1 MRSNRTSHGF
11 VALRLEGGIL
21 PAEFFQ
27 KVAALEAKKQ
37 KISDYRL
44 AKGLNIRDEIGRAY
58 RIAIAEWRDYQEH
71 RIRSNADQY
80 EIGVKRWLVALFK
93 QVLGFEDL
101 RPSEHILLA
110 ERSFPVN
117 YRGENNTVPIV
128 LTTHDY
134 LLDKSNVLFGEE
146 GRKRS
151 PHGLLQ
157 EYLNADET
165 CLWGIVCNGLKIRLL
180 RDNPSLTRP
189 AYIEADLQRIFEEEL
204 FADFAAFW
212 LIFHASRFGSADGV
226 SEHCALEEWRAEAH
240 EVGERALAELQK
252 CVKKALR
259 ELGNGFVQ
267 YKGNSRLRAALQ
279 DGSFSPM
286 EYYQELLKL
295 VYRFIFLSTAEDR
308 DILHI
313 PGNNEEGKKLYHEG
327 YSIARLRE
335 MALKRHNYDV
345 YPDLWEGLQITF
357 KGLAQGAAPLQL
369 PALGGLFTEE
379 QCPYL
384 DVALID
390 NNRLLNAIYSL
401 SFFRTGEVLARI
413 NYHDMDT
420 EELGSVY
427 ESLLELHPQVNVEA
441 LPWTFSFAG
450 EDTGEGVSGSERKLS
465 GSYYTPDFLV
475 QELIK
480 SALEPVIAR
489 TLAKDTQDPASALLK
504 LKIID
509 PACGSGHF
517 LLAAARRLAA
527 ELARLEAD
535 TNQRD
540 EDLYRHSM
548 RMVVQKCIYGVDL
561 NPMAVELCKTAL
573 WLETIEPGMP
583 LGFLDNHIRCGNS
596 LVGVRDPKIME
607 DGIPDAAF
615 KVLSGDD
622 PDIARELKKVNKQ
635 SGKSVHGDLF
645 SGDTLALEPSSFAII
660 DDMPEDSLSDI
671 KAKKEAFLKA
681 QQDTIAR
688 RMADLFTVAF
698 FSPKTLSNRDAV
710 PITEDLNRARKGMTP
725 RERTLGAAHE
735 LANKYHFFHWH
746 LEFPQVFTKGGF
758 DVVLGNPPWERI
770 KLQEEEFFATRS
782 PEIAKAPNKAARER
796 MIKRLSASDAS
807 SAESMLYQEFI
818 ETRRGAEATSEFVRN
833 GGLYPLTGVGDV
845 NTYALFAELFLR
857 LLSPK
862 GRAGIIVPSGIAAD
876 DSTKAYFEEIIV
888 NKRLVSLFDFENREA
903 IFNVHRSIKFSL
915 ITLGTDIEQAI
926 FCFFATNT
934 SQITD
939 PNRRFTLSVDDIRL
953 LNPNT
958 RTCPVFRSNAD
969 AELTKKIY
977 RRIPVLIDESKSK
990 EGNPWGIRFMTM
1002 FHMSNDSHLFRT
1014 FEQLSSEDA
1023 AMEGVN
1029 WCNSGKLYMPL
1040 FEPKMLSFYDHRAAS
1055 YASRGNDRGF
1065 RVLPHVSDLEHMNPN
1080 FFTQPFYWVSE
1091 EELIRRVK
1099 LDWEHHWFVGWKDV
1113 TAATNE
1119 RTLVPVVF
1127 PRYGSGHKILL
1138 MLPKAEPRKIACLYA
1153 NLGSLVLDY
1162 VARQK
1167 VGGISFSYFIFKQ
1180 LPIFSPNSYDETT
1193 FKFIISRVLE
1203 LLFTAED
1210 MRPFAEDLGYI
1221 GEPFVW
1227 NPERRAVIRAELD
1240 AAFFHLYLGNE
1251 HEWKESSTKKLLEY
1265 FPIPRRAVD
1274 FIMETF
1280 PIVKRKDEQ
1289 KYDHYRTKD
1298 TVLGIYDE
1306 MAQIMAENA
1315 ATVAAGRQ
1323 LTELYQTHLNPPPGP
1338 PADADGHIISMYHWA
1353 RDNWPEHI
1361 HLPRTEWEVS
1371 LLSAWFGI
1379 CQKQWKILDD
1389 KQVFPWDGRESFVYA
1404 LIPYLVQSESGR
1416 MFEFYRDA
1424 ALLASRPERCEVL
1437 LLQDDL
1443 RSEYRQLIDQAGDW
1457 LKFQNAHKTRPRQI
1471 REALLR
1477 KNLIRIDAN
1486 MGFTALQDESLLPPL
1501 PIELKSM
1508 LKFILKAADNLEKFQ
1523 RQALS
1528 TAEAARIG
1536 VTQTEITN
1544 DLHALIVA

>member
-1 MRSNRTSHGF
+1 MRNDKTSHGF

-37 KISDYRL
+37 KNSDYRL
-44 AKGLNIRDEIGRAY
+44 AKGLNIRDEIGRAW
-58 RIAIAEWRDYQEH
+58 RIAIAEWRDYQEQ
-71 RIRSNADQY
+71 RIHSNADQY

-101 RPSEHILLA
+101 RPSEHKLLA

-128 LTTHDY
+128 LTTSDY
-134 LLDKSNVLFGEE
+134 LLDKSNALFGED

-157 EYLNADET
+157 EYLNADEN
-165 CLWGIVCNGLKIRLL
+165 CLWGIVSNGLKIRLL

-212 LIFHASRFGSADGV
+212 LIFHASRFGSPDGV

-240 EVGERALAELQK
+240 EVGERALADLQK
-252 CVKKALR
+252 CVKNALR

-267 YKGNSRLRAALQ
+267 YQGNIKLRVALQ

-286 EYYQELLKL
+286 EYYQELLK
-295 VYRFIFLSTAEDR
+295 VIYRFIFLFTAEDR

-313 PGNNEEGKKLYHEG
+313 PGDNEEGQKLYNEG

-335 MALKRHNYDV
+335 MALKRHNYDIF
-345 YPDLWEGLQITF
+345 PDLWESLQITF
-357 KGLAQGAAPLQL
+357 KGLAQGAEPLQL
-369 PALGGLFTEE
+369 PALGGLFAEE

-384 DVALID
+384 DSALID
-390 NNRLLNAIYSL
+390 NNRLLKAIYSL

-413 NYHDMDT
+413 NYLDMDT

-450 EDTGEGVSGSERKLS
+450 DDMGGGVSGSERKLS
-465 GSYYTPDFLV
+465 GSYYTPDSLV

-489 TLAKDTQDPASALLK
+489 TLTENPQDPATALLK

-517 LLAAARRLAA
+517 LLAAARRIAA
-527 ELARLEAD
+527 ELSRLEAD
-535 TNQRD
+535 TSQQD

-548 RMVVQKCIYGVDL
+548 RMVVQRCIYGVDL

-596 LVGVRDPKIME
+596 LVGVRDPNIME

-615 KVLSGDD
+615 KALSGDE
-622 PDIARELKKVNKQ
+622 PDIVKELKKVNKQ
-635 SGKSVHGDLF
+635 AGKAVHGDLF
-645 SGDTLALEPSSFAII
+645 SGDTLVLESSSFAII
-660 DDMPEDSLSDI
+660 DDMPENSLSDI

-681 QQDTIAR
+681 HQDTNSQ
-688 RMADLFTVAF
+688 RMADLFTAAF
-698 FSPKTLSNRDAV
+698 FVPKKISTRDSV
-710 PITEDLNRARKGMTP
+710 PLTEDLNRARKGMVP
-725 RERTLGAAHE
+725 REKALSAARD
-735 LANKYHFFHWH
+735 LAKQYRFFHWH
-746 LEFPQVFTKGGF
+746 LEFPQVFTNGGF

-770 KLQEEEFFATRS
+770 KLQEEEFFASRS

-796 MIKRLSASDAS
+796 MIKKLAALNAST
-807 SAESMLYQEFI
+807 AERMLYQEFI
-818 ETRRGAEATSEFVRN
+818 ETRRGSEATSEFVRN

-845 NTYALFAELFLR
+845 NTYALFAELTLR
-857 LLSPK
+857 LLNTK
-862 GRAGIIVPSGIAAD
+862 GRAGIIVPSGIATD
-876 DSTKAYFEEIIV
+876 DTTKAYFDEIAS
-888 NKRLVSLFDFENREA
+888 NRRLVSLFDFENREK
-903 IFNVHRSIKFSL
+903 IFKAVDSRMKFSL
-915 ITLGTDIEQAI
+915 LTLGTNVEQAI

-939 PNRRFTLSVDDIRL
+939 PNRRFTLSADDIRL

-977 RRIPVLIDESKSK
+977 RRIPVLTDENKSK

-1002 FHMSNDSHLFRT
+1002 FHMSNDSHLFKT
-1014 FEQLSSEDA
+1014 YEHLASEGA
-1023 AMEGVN
+1023 AMEGVC
-1029 WCNSGKLYMPL
+1029 WIDHSGKTFLPLY
-1040 FEPKMLSFYDHRAAS
+1040 EAKMIQQFDHRWAT
-1055 YASRGNDRGF
+1055 YEKNGKDSRDTSDIEKKNSTYEPMPRYWVAKATVDVIIQDQTWLLGF
-1065 RVLPHVSDLEHMNPN
+1065 R
-1080 FFTQPFYWVSE
+1080 
-1091 EELIRRVK
+1091 
-1099 LDWEHHWFVGWKDV
+1099 DV
-1113 TAATNE
+1113 TNATNE
-1119 RTLVPVVF
+1119 RTVISSVVQ
-1127 PRYGSGHKILL
+1127 RVGVGHKMPLIFSNQLPALVACLLANLNSL
-1138 MLPKAEPRKIACLYA
+1138 MLDCL
-1153 NLGSLVLDY
+1153 
-1162 VARQK
+1162 ARQK
-1167 VGGISFSYFIFKQ
+1167 IGGTSMSYFILKQ
-1180 LPIFSPNSYDETT
+1180 LPVLLPSSYSQAERY
-1193 FKFIISRVLE
+1193 IVPRVIE
-1203 LLFTAED
+1203 LIYTSESL
-1210 MRPFAEDLGYI
+1210 RPFAEDLGYV
-1221 GEPFVW
+1221 GEPFIW
-1227 NPERRAVIRAELD
+1227 NPERRAFIRAELD
-1240 AAFFHLYLGNE
+1240 AVFFHLYFGSEN
-1251 HEWKESSTKKLLEY
+1251 EWKEGGTKELLEY
-1265 FPIPRRAVD
+1265 FPMPRSAVD

-1280 PIVKRKDEQ
+1280 PIIKRKDEQ
-1289 KYDHYRTKD
+1289 KYGHFRTKD

-1306 MAQIMAENA
+1306 IAQIIAENA
-1315 ATVAAGRQ
+1315 GAVAAGRQ

-1338 PADADGHIISMYHWA
+1338 PTDADGNIISMYHWSL
-1353 RDNWPEHI
+1353 DNWPVHV
-1361 HLPRTEWEVS
+1361 HLPSTKWEKT
-1371 LLSAWFGI
+1371 LFSAWVGI
-1379 CQKQWKILDD
+1379 YQKQWKILDD

-1404 LIPYLVQSESGR
+1404 LIPYLVQNESGR

-1457 LKFQNAHKTRPRQI
+1457 LKFPNAHKTRPREI

-1477 KNLIRIDAN
+1477 KNLIRIDATT
-1486 MGFTALQDESLLPPL
+1486 GFTMLQDKSMLPPL

-1508 LKFILKAADNLEKFQ
+1508 LRFILQAADNLEKLQ

-1528 TAEAARIG
+1528 TVEAARIG
-1536 VTQTEITN
+1536 VTQMEITN

>member
-1 MRSNRTSHGF
+1 MRSDRTSHGF

-37 KISDYRL
+37 KIFDYRL
-44 AKGLNIRDEIGRAY
+44 AKGLNIRDEIGRAW

-93 QVLGFEDL
+93 QVLGFEDIH
-101 RPSEHILLA
+101 PSDCILLA
-110 ERSFPVN
+110 ERRFPIN

-134 LLDKSNVLFGEE
+134 LLDKSNSLFGEE

-165 CLWGIVCNGLKIRLL
+165 CLWGIVSNGLKIRLL

-226 SEHCALEEWRAEAH
+226 YEHCALEEWRAEAH

-267 YKGNSRLRAALQ
+267 YQGNTRLRAALQ

-313 PGNNEEGKKLYHEG
+313 PGDNEEGKKLYHEG

-357 KGLAQGAAPLQL
+357 KGLAQGADPLRL
-369 PALGGLFTEE
+369 PALGGLFTTE
-379 QCPYL
+379 QCPWL
-384 DVALID
+384 DGALID

-450 EDTGEGVSGSERKLS
+450 EDTGAGVSGSERKLS
-465 GSYYTPDFLV
+465 GSYYTPDSLV

-480 SALEPVIAR
+480 SALEPVITR
-489 TLAKDTQDPASALLK
+489 ILTENPQDPATALLK

-535 TNQRD
+535 TNQQD

-596 LVGVRDPKIME
+596 LVGVRDSKIME

-615 KVLSGDD
+615 KALSGDD
-622 PDIARELKKVNKQ
+622 PEIAKELKKVNKQ
-635 SGKSVHGDLF
+635 AGKSVHGDLF
-645 SGDTLALEPSSFAII
+645 SGDTLVLEPSSFANI
-660 DDMPEDSLSDI
+660 DDMPEDSLLDI

-681 QQDTIAR
+681 QQDTIGR
-688 RMADLFTVAF
+688 RMADLFTAAF
-698 FSPKTLSNRDAV
+698 FAPKTKSNRDAV
-710 PITEDLNRARKGMTP
+710 PVTEDLNRARKGIIP
-725 RERTLGAAHE
+725 RDRALGIARE
-735 LANKYHFFHWH
+735 LANKYRFFHWY
-746 LEFPQVFTKGGF
+746 LEFPQVFLKGGF
-758 DVVLGNPPWERI
+758 DIVLGNPPWERI

-782 PEIAKAPNKAARER
+782 PEIANAHNKAARER
-796 MIKRLSASDAS
+796 MIKKLAASNAS
-807 SAESMLYQEFI
+807 SAERMLYQEFI
-818 ETRRGAEATSEFVRN
+818 ETRRGSEATSEFVRN

-845 NTYALFAELFLR
+845 NTYALFAELTLR
-857 LLSPK
+857 LLNTK
-862 GRAGIIVPSGIAAD
+862 GRAGIIVPSGIATD
-876 DSTKAYFEEIIV
+876 DTTKAYFDEIAS
-888 NKRLVSLFDFENREA
+888 NRRLVSLFDFENREK
-903 IFNVHRSIKFSL
+903 IFKAVDSRMKFSL
-915 ITLGTDIEQAI
+915 LTLGTNVEQAV
-926 FCFFATNT
+926 FCFFATIT

-939 PNRRFTLSVDDIRL
+939 PNRRFTLSADDIRL

-1002 FHMSNDSHLFRT
+1002 FHMSNDSHLFKT
-1014 FEQLSSEDA
+1014 YEHLASEGA
-1023 AMEGVN
+1023 AMEGVR
-1029 WCNSGKLYMPL
+1029 WIDRSGKTFLPLY
-1040 FEPKMLSFYDHRAAS
+1040 EAKMIQQFDHRWAT
-1055 YASRGNDRGF
+1055 YEKNGKDSRDTSDIEKKNSTYEPMPRYWVAKATVDVMIQDQAWLLGF
-1065 RVLPHVSDLEHMNPN
+1065 R
-1080 FFTQPFYWVSE
+1080 
-1091 EELIRRVK
+1091 
-1099 LDWEHHWFVGWKDV
+1099 DV
-1113 TAATNE
+1113 TNATNE
-1119 RTLVPVVF
+1119 RTVISSVVQ
-1127 PRYGSGHKILL
+1127 RVGVGHKMPLIFSNQLPVFVACLLANLNSL
-1138 MLPKAEPRKIACLYA
+1138 MLDCL
-1153 NLGSLVLDY
+1153 
-1162 VARQK
+1162 ARQK
-1167 VGGISFSYFIFKQ
+1167 IGGTSMSYFILKQ
-1180 LPIFSPNSYDETT
+1180 LPVLLPSSFSQAEGYIVP
-1193 FKFIISRVLE
+1193 RVIE
-1203 LLFTAED
+1203 LIYTSESL
-1210 MRPFAEDLGYI
+1210 RPFAEDLGYV

-1227 NPERRAVIRAELD
+1227 NTERRALIRAELD
-1240 AAFFHLYLGNE
+1240 AVFFHLYLGSE
-1251 HEWKESSTKKLLEY
+1251 HEWKEGGTKELLEY
-1265 FPIPRRAVD
+1265 FPMPRRAVD

-1280 PIVKRKDEQ
+1280 PIFKRKDEQ
-1289 KYDHYRTKD
+1289 KYGHYRTKD
-1298 TVLGIYDE
+1298 TILGIYDE
-1306 MAQIMAENA
+1306 MAKIMSENA
-1315 ATVAAGRQ
+1315 AAITAGK
-1323 LTELYQTHLNPPPGP
+1323 EPSAHYQSCLVPPPGP
-1338 PADADGHIISMYHWA
+1338 PCDTDGKFIPTA
-1353 RDNWPEHI
+1353 RWDRANWPSHI
-1361 HLPRTEWEVS
+1361 HLPKE
-1371 LLSAWFGI
+1371 
-1379 CQKQWKILDD
+1379 
-1389 KQVFPWDGRESFVYA
+1389 
-1404 LIPYLVQSESGR
+1404 
-1416 MFEFYRDA
+1416 
-1424 ALLASRPERCEVL
+1424 
-1437 LLQDDL
+1437 
-1443 RSEYRQLIDQAGDW
+1443 
-1457 LKFQNAHKTRPRQI
+1457 
-1471 REALLR
+1471 EAVEA
-1477 KNLIRIDAN
+1477 IRIDESILAATSYPGN
-1486 MGFTALQDESLLPPL
+1486 DTDRAICAAALSIIEQSHEVFSLDHLDALLLATHPDWCRGFLPKDEIAGFDAAVTGAPTALFVGQNQPVRWSDCRDYLEQRKAISVNRVRPEQSIEGGVDLLKVKGSLLQGVDR
-1501 PIELKSM
+1501 IAGYA
-1508 LKFILKAADNLEKFQ
+1508 LKALRRLAEF
-1523 RQALS
+1523 RQDLASLP
-1528 TAEAARIG
+1528 EEQQDILRIFE
-1536 VTQTEITN
+1536 QQHQKYH
-1544 DLHALIVA
+1544 LVA

>member
-1 MRSNRTSHGF
+1 MRSDRTSHGF

-37 KISDYRL
+37 KIFDYRL
-44 AKGLNIRDEIGRAY
+44 AKGLNIRDEIGRAW

-93 QVLGFEDL
+93 QVLGFEDIH
-101 RPSEHILLA
+101 PSDCILLA
-110 ERSFPVN
+110 ERRFPIN

-134 LLDKSNVLFGEE
+134 LLDKSNSLFGEE

-165 CLWGIVCNGLKIRLL
+165 CLWGIVSNGLKIRLL

-226 SEHCALEEWRAEAH
+226 YEHCALEEWRAEAH

-259 ELGNGFVQ
+259 ELGNGFIQ
-267 YKGNSRLRAALQ
+267 YQGNTRLRAALQ

-313 PGNNEEGKKLYHEG
+313 PGDNEEGKKLYHEG

-357 KGLAQGAAPLQL
+357 KGLTQGADPLRL
-369 PALGGLFTEE
+369 PALGGLFTTE
-379 QCPYL
+379 QCPWL
-384 DVALID
+384 DGALID

-450 EDTGEGVSGSERKLS
+450 EDTGAGVSGSERKLS
-465 GSYYTPDFLV
+465 GSYYTPDSLV

-480 SALEPVIAR
+480 SALEPVITR
-489 TLAKDTQDPASALLK
+489 ILTENPQDPATALLK

-535 TNQRD
+535 TNQQD

-596 LVGVRDPKIME
+596 LVGVRDPKIMA

-615 KVLSGDD
+615 KALSGDD
-622 PDIARELKKVNKQ
+622 PNAAKELKKVNKQ
-635 SGKSVHGDLF
+635 VGKSVHGNLF
-645 SGDTLALEPSSFAII
+645 SDDTLAFEPSYFAII

-681 QQDTIAR
+681 QQDTVAR
-688 RMADLFTVAF
+688 RMADLFTAAF
-698 FSPKTLSNRDAV
+698 FAPKTQSNLDAV
-710 PITEDLNRARKGMTP
+710 PLTEDLNRARKLMVP
-725 RERTLGAAHE
+725 RERVLGTAHE
-735 LANKYHFFHWH
+735 LANKYHFFQWY
-746 LEFPQVFTKGGF
+746 LEFPQVFATGGF

-770 KLQEEEFFATRS
+770 KLQEEEFFASRS
-782 PEIAKAPNKAARER
+782 PEIAKAHNKAARER
-796 MIKRLSASDAS
+796 MIKKLATPNASP
-807 SAESMLYQEFI
+807 AERMLYQEFI

-845 NTYALFAELFLR
+845 NTYALFAELFLG
-857 LLSPK
+857 LLNPK
-862 GRAGIIVPSGIAAD
+862 GRAGIIVPSGIATD
-876 DSTKAYFEEIIV
+876 DSTKAYFDEIAG
-888 NKRLVSLFDFENREA
+888 NKRLVSLFDFENREK
-903 IFNVHRSIKFSL
+903 IFKAVDSRMKFSL
-915 ITLGTDIEQAI
+915 LTLGVNVGQAV

-934 SQITD
+934 SQITE
-939 PNRRFTLSVDDIRL
+939 PHRRFTLSADDIRL

-958 RTCPVFRSNAD
+958 RTCPIFRSQAD
-969 AELTKKIY
+969 AELTQKIY
-977 RRIPVLIDESKSK
+977 SRVPIFSELTQSN
-990 EGNPWGIRFMTM
+990 GNPWKENLSRIFDMGKKT
-1002 FHMSNDSHLFRT
+1002 
-1014 FEQLSSEDA
+1014 EQQLAEKSEPL
-1023 AMEGVN
+1023 
-1029 WCNSGKLYMPL
+1029 NSYQLYEAKY
-1040 FEPKMLSFYDHRAAS
+1040 FNQYDHRFS
-1055 YASRGNDRGF
+1055 TICPNG
-1065 RVLPHVSDLEHMNPN
+1065 SDIIVINHEKQNPN
-1080 FFTQPFYWVSE
+1080 YEIDSKFIMEVAETEKRLTSSKSYSRW
-1091 EELIRRVK
+1091 LIAYRNI
-1099 LDWEHHWFVGWKDV
+1099 
-1113 TAATNE
+1113 TNATNE
-1119 RTLVPVVF
+1119 RTIIASVL
-1127 PRYGSGHKILL
+1127 PRCATNYSVRLCIVEA
-1138 MLPKAEPRKIACLYA
+1138 PITYQACLLG
-1153 NLGSLVLDY
+1153 NLNSIVADY
-1162 VARQK
+1162 VVRQK
-1167 VGGISFSYFIFKQ
+1167 IGGTNLSDYIFRQ
-1180 LPIFSPNSYDETT
+1180 IAILSPQNYTPEN
-1193 FKFIISRVLE
+1193 IEYIVPRVLE
-1203 LLFTAED
+1203 LVFTSECI
-1210 MRPFAEDLGYI
+1210 RPFAEDLGYT

-1227 NPERRAVIRAELD
+1227 NPERRALIRAELD
-1240 AAFFHLYLGNE
+1240 AAFFHLYLGSE
-1251 HEWKESSTKKLLEY
+1251 HEWKESGTKELLEH
-1265 FPIPRRAVD
+1265 FPMPRRAVD

-1289 KYDHYRTKD
+1289 KYGRYYTKV
-1298 TVLGIYDE
+1298 TILEIYDD
-1306 MAQIMAENA
+1306 MVQIMAENA
-1315 ATVAAGRQ
+1315 TAVAAGREP
-1323 LTELYQTHLNPPPGP
+1323 TAHYQTRLNPPPGP
-1338 PADADGHIISMYHWA
+1338 PCDADGKFIPMA
-1353 RDNWPEHI
+1353 RWDRANWPSHI
-1361 HLPRTEWEVS
+1361 HLPKE
-1371 LLSAWFGI
+1371 
-1379 CQKQWKILDD
+1379 
-1389 KQVFPWDGRESFVYA
+1389 
-1404 LIPYLVQSESGR
+1404 
-1416 MFEFYRDA
+1416 
-1424 ALLASRPERCEVL
+1424 
-1437 LLQDDL
+1437 
-1443 RSEYRQLIDQAGDW
+1443 
-1457 LKFQNAHKTRPRQI
+1457 
-1471 REALLR
+1471 EAVEA
-1477 KNLIRIDAN
+1477 IRIDESILAATSYPGN
-1486 MGFTALQDESLLPPL
+1486 DTDRAICVAALSIVEKFDGLTRMDHLDTLLLTTHPDWCKVFLSPAEQSAFKSAVSKAPVAL
-1501 PIELKSM
+1501 FVAQNQSIRWKTCLDYLEQRKAVTVNRKHAEHPIRPGTDLATVKSD
-1508 LKFILKAADNLEKFQ
+1508 LSQEVEKIVEYALKALKHVKDI
-1523 RQALS
+1523 R
-1528 TAEAARIG
+1528 
-1536 VTQTEITN
+1536 N
-1544 DLHALIVA
+1544 DLTSLPQEQRNVLSVIERQHQEYALVV

>member
-44 AKGLNIRDEIGRAY
+44 AKGLNIRDEIGRAW
-58 RIAIAEWRDYQEH
+58 RIAIAEWHDYQEH

-80 EIGVKRWLVALFK
+80 EIGVNRWLVALFK

-101 RPSEHILLA
+101 RTSEHILLA
-110 ERSFPVN
+110 ERSFPIN
-117 YRGENNTVPIV
+117 YHGENNVVPIV
-128 LTTHDY
+128 LTTSDY
-134 LLDKSNVLFGEE
+134 LLDKSNSLFGEE

-165 CLWGIVCNGLKIRLL
+165 CLWGIVSNGLKIRLL

-189 AYIEADLQRIFEEEL
+189 AYIEADLQRIFDEEL

-212 LIFHASRFGSADGV
+212 LIFHASRFRSSDGV

-240 EVGERALAELQK
+240 EVGERALADLQK
-252 CVKKALR
+252 CVKNALR

-267 YKGNSRLRAALQ
+267 YQSNTILRAALQ
-279 DGSFSPM
+279 NGSFSPM
-286 EYYQELLKL
+286 EYYQELLKQI
-295 VYRFIFLSTAEDR
+295 YRFIFLFTAEDR
-308 DILHI
+308 NILHI
-313 PGNNEEGKKLYHEG
+313 PGDNEEGKKLYHEG

-345 YPDLWEGLQITF
+345 YSDLWEGLQITF
-357 KGLAQGAAPLQL
+357 KGLAQGADPLRL
-369 PALGGLFTEE
+369 PALGGLFTTE
-379 QCPYL
+379 QCPWL
-384 DVALID
+384 DGALIN

-450 EDTGEGVSGSERKLS
+450 EDTGEAVSGSERKLS
-465 GSYYTPDFLV
+465 GSYYTPDSLV

-489 TLAKDTQDPASALLK
+489 TLAENTQDPASALLK

-527 ELARLEAD
+527 ELARLDAD
-535 TNQRD
+535 TNQQD

-548 RMVVQKCIYGVDL
+548 RMVVQKCIHGVDL

-615 KVLSGDD
+615 KALSGDD
-622 PDIARELKKVNKQ
+622 PDIAKELKKVNKQ
-635 SGKSVHGDLF
+635 AGKSVHGDLF
-645 SGDTLALEPSSFAII
+645 SGDTLAFETSSFAII

-681 QQDTIAR
+681 QQDTVAR
-688 RMADLFTVAF
+688 RMADLFTAAF
-698 FSPKTLSNRDAV
+698 FAPKTMSNRDAV
-710 PITEDLNRARKGMTP
+710 PLTEDLNRARKAMVP
-725 RERTLGAAHE
+725 RERVSGTAHE
-735 LANKYHFFHWH
+735 LANKYHFFHWY
-746 LEFPQVFTKGGF
+746 LEFPQVFTHGGF
-758 DVVLGNPPWERI
+758 DVVLGNPPWEVSQ
-770 KLQEEEFFATRS
+770 LSEEEYFSVYS
-782 PEIAKAPNKAARER
+782 PDIAILAGARRKAA
-796 MIKRLSASDAS
+796 IKRLVQDNPPLWQRYLKDKYDYETTNNFIR
-807 SAESMLYQEFI
+807 ES
-818 ETRRGAEATSEFVRN
+818 
-833 GGLYPLTGVGDV
+833 GLFPLTAFGKL
-845 NTYALFAELFLR
+845 NTYSLFSELSLKIV
-857 LLSPK
+857 SSK
-862 GRAGIIVPSGIAAD
+862 GYSGIIVQSGIAFD
-876 DSTKAYFEEIIV
+876 DSNKAYFDEIV
-888 NKRLVSLFDFENREA
+888 SNKRLVSLFDFENREK
-903 IFNVHRSIKFSL
+903 IFKAVDSRMKFAL
-915 ITLGTDIEQAI
+915 LTLGTNIEQAV

-934 SQITD
+934 GQITE
-939 PNRRFTLSVDDIRL
+939 PRRRFTLSADDIHL

-958 RTCPVFRSNAD
+958 RTCPTFRNQAT
-969 AELTKKIY
+969 AELTKKVY
-977 RRIPVLIDESKSK
+977 RCVPVLIDESKGN
-990 EGNPWGIRFMTM
+990 EGNLWGITLRQGLFNMT
-1002 FHMSNDSHLFRT
+1002 SDSHLFKT
-1014 FEQLSSEDA
+1014 FDMLSSDGDE
-1023 AMEGVN
+1023 MKGVN
-1029 WCNSGKLYMPL
+1029 WCDLSDKIYLPLY
-1040 FEPKMLSFYDHRAAS
+1040 EAKMIHQFDHRWAT
-1055 YASRGNDRGF
+1055 YEENGKDSRDVTDFEKQNSAYEPLPRYWVVNKDVDEILNEQTWLMGF
-1065 RVLPHVSDLEHMNPN
+1065 R
-1080 FFTQPFYWVSE
+1080 
-1091 EELIRRVK
+1091 
-1099 LDWEHHWFVGWKDV
+1099 DV
-1113 TAATNE
+1113 TNATNE
-1119 RTLVPVVF
+1119 RTIIASVINRVGV
-1127 PRYGSGHKILL
+1127 GHKMPLIFSKQVSNLS
-1138 MLPKAEPRKIACLYA
+1138 ACLLA
-1153 NLGSLVLDY
+1153 NLNSFILDSI
-1162 VARQK
+1162 ARQK
-1167 VGGISFSYFIFKQ
+1167 IGGTSMSHFIFKQ
-1180 LPIFSPNSYDETT
+1180 LPVLSPSFYAQSEIRY
-1193 FKFIISRVLE
+1193 IIPRILE
-1203 LLFTAED
+1203 LVYTSESL
-1210 MRPFAEDLGYI
+1210 RPFAEDLGYT

-1227 NPERRAVIRAELD
+1227 NPERRALIRAELD
-1240 AAFFHLYLGNE
+1240 AAFFHLYLGSE
-1251 HEWKESSTKKLLEY
+1251 QEWKESGTKELLEY
-1265 FPIPRRAVD
+1265 FPMPRSAVD

-1289 KYDHYRTKD
+1289 KYGRYYTKEAI
-1298 TVLGIYDE
+1298 LEIYDN
-1306 MAQIMAENA
+1306 MSQIIAENA
-1315 ATVAAGRQ
+1315 VAVATGRQ
-1323 LTELYQTHLNPPPGP
+1323 LTSHYQTRLNPPPGP
-1338 PADADGHIISMYHWA
+1338 PTDAAGNIISMYHWSL
-1353 RDNWPEHI
+1353 DNWPEHV
-1361 HLPRTEWEVS
+1361 HPPSTKWEKS
-1371 LLSAWFGI
+1371 LFSAWFGI

-1404 LIPYLVQSESGR
+1404 LIPYLVQNESGK

-1443 RSEYRQLIDQAGDW
+1443 RTEYRQLIDKAGDW
-1457 LKFQNAHKTRPRQI
+1457 LKFQNAHKIRPRQI
-1471 REALLR
+1471 REALLK
-1477 KNLIRIDAN
+1477 KNLVRIDSN
-1486 MGFTALQDESLLPPL
+1486 TGFTTLQDESLLPPL
-1501 PIELKSM
+1501 PLELKSM
-1508 LKFILKAADNLEKFQ
+1508 LNFILKAADNLEKLQ

-1528 TAEAARIG
+1528 KAEAARIG
-1536 VTQTEITN
+1536 VTQTEIAA
-1544 DLHALIVA
+1544 DLQALIVA